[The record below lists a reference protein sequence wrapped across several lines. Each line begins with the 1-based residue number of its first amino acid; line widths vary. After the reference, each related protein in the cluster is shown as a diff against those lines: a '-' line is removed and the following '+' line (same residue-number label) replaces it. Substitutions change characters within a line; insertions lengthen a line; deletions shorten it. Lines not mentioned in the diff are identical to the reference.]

1 MPQLRSRR
9 PKGGLTAATIA
20 LTAALSL
27 TAAPALAAPA
37 RPGAPAEAPGRSGAP
52 LSSGITAV
60 EATTSPLRV
69 GDRTWERTTGVVRG
83 VVDPREPVAGLEELA
98 MDEQGYHYSA
108 EFELIAP
115 PGGGVQDVVLVEAEN
130 RGRPAVLLTLEQF
143 ALPTAASS
151 PATAVYPDGLGL
163 GFLAE
168 QNVSY
173 ARVQW
178 ETGISAGVPATA
190 QGVGE
195 VIVRDLGR
203 LLEQPAPRPAGGAD
217 LPSYRSS
224 ILAGISQS
232 AWFVDTFVA
241 EGFNVDDRSGRGVY
255 DAALAVSGA
264 GNRLAINQL
273 AGNAPQRPYV
283 LEDGVPL
290 RRDEILTRRTSDPLF
305 VDVATYTDYYR
316 LRASLTAQGGHA
328 RGGVRYDWP
337 APHAGLSYSDALVFG
352 TLGCNGG
359 TVVPRNP
366 LTYDPYLRTLV
377 ADLAAIVTP
386 GGGADRGLLPE
397 PSVFQLRPAPADDP
411 AVFNGL
417 PGMELAV
424 PVVDRDT
431 AQPRGGVRFPDAVVP
446 LGRPVPVA
454 LSPVGTS
461 SITDLCG
468 NWGGWQPFTAE
479 ELRARYGDVEGYL
492 ARYATAVDQQIR
504 AGYLAA
510 EERDRMLARARAA
523 YLAAPA

>member
-1 MPQLRSRR
+1 MPPLRSRR
-9 PKGGLTAATIA
+9 TSGGLTAATIA

-27 TAAPALAAPA
+27 TAGPALAGPV
-37 RPGAPAEAPGRSGAP
+37 RPGLPEEAPGREGPP
-52 LSSGITAV
+52 LSSAITAV

-69 GDRTWERTTGVVRG
+69 GDRTWQRTTGVVHG
-83 VVDPREPVAGLEELA
+83 VVDPREQVAGLADLV
-98 MDEQGYHYSA
+98 MDDEGYRYSA

-115 PGGGVQDVVLVEAEN
+115 PGAGVQDVVLVEAEN
-130 RGRPAVLLTLEQF
+130 RGRPAVLLSLEQF
-143 ALPTAASS
+143 ALGTDARNPTA
-151 PATAVYPDGLGL
+151 AVYPDGLGL

-168 QNVSY
+168 QEMSY

-178 ETGISAGVPATA
+178 ETGIAAGVPATA

-195 VIVRDLGR
+195 VIVRDFGR
-203 LLEQPAPRPAGGAD
+203 LLEQPAARPTGAPA

-224 ILAGISQS
+224 VLAGISQS
-232 AWFVDTFVA
+232 AWFVNTFVA
-241 EGFNVDDRSGRGVY
+241 EGFNVDDRTGRGVY

-264 GNRLAINQL
+264 GNWLAINQL
-273 AGNAPQRPYV
+273 AGDAPQRPYV

-316 LRASLTAQGGHA
+316 LRASLTAERGHA
-328 RGGVRYDWP
+328 RGGGRYDWP
-337 APHAGLSYSDALVFG
+337 APHAGLGFADALVFG
-352 TLGCNGG
+352 ALGCNGG
-359 TVVPRNP
+359 TVVARNP

-377 ADLAAIVTP
+377 ADLAAIVP
-386 GGGADRGLLPE
+386 PGGADRGRLPE
-397 PSVFQLRPAPADDP
+397 PAVFQLRPAPADDP
-411 AVFNGL
+411 AAFNGL
-417 PGMELAV
+417 PGVQLAV

-431 AQPRGGVRFPDAVVP
+431 AMPRGGVRFPDAVVP

-461 SITDLCG
+461 SITDVCG

-479 ELRARYGDVEGYL
+479 ELQARYGTVEGYL
-492 ARYATAVDQQIR
+492 VRYAAAVDQQIR

-510 EERDRMLARARAA
+510 AERERMLAGARAA
-523 YLAAPA
+523 YLAATA